1 MDIGWR
7 GTMRHRI
14 IFDYWEVMVRPSVYW
29 NKING
34 SKFTKADRKGLQGF
48 ILNICYLSFLETKN
62 KEGKV

>member
-1 MDIGWR
+1 
-7 GTMRHRI
+7 
-14 IFDYWEVMVRPSVYW
+14 MVRPSVYC

-34 SKFTKADRKGLQGF
+34 SKFTKADRKGLKGF